1 MGASPLRLAAGCAL
15 TLAAVCGCGTTITSK
30 VPNWP
35 QSSDKSA
42 EETRAIREAEVAR
55 YRTTQ
60 EQMTTKMLMS
70 NITGDKSKMTPAP
83 EGTPARSGA
92 VPTSKQAPVSPAPST
107 KEVKLGNW
115 EAQPP
120 EKPVVVASTAPAR
133 TANKPASTEA
143 TQSSRYGD
151 LVFISGQLPV
161 DARGQPIAADTRIED
176 QIRLA
181 LDNVRWALEAQ
192 RLSMANV
199 VSMTVFLRDLN
210 HARIFDEVFANY
222 TKGMDPARS
231 VVEVSRLPNNA
242 NIEISAVA
250 GR

>member
-1 MGASPLRLAAGCAL
+1 MSASLLRFAAGCML
-15 TLAAVCGCGTTITSK
+15 TLAALSGCSTTISTK

-35 QSSDKSA
+35 QSPGKSA
-42 EETRAIREAEVAR
+42 EETREIREAEIAR
-55 YRTTQ
+55 YRTSP
-60 EQMTTKMLMS
+60 EQMSTKMLMS
-70 NITGDKSKMTPAP
+70 NVMGDQGKTTPAP
-83 EGTPARSGA
+83 EGMPARPAA
-92 VPTSKQAPVSPAPST
+92 VAAGQQPPTSFAPSA

-115 EAQPP
+115 EAQKS
-120 EKPVVVASTAPAR
+120 EKPAVVASTVPPRA
-133 TANKPASTEA
+133 ANKPAGSPA

-161 DARGQPIAADTRIED
+161 DARGQPVAADTRIED

-210 HARIFDEVFANY
+210 DSGTFDKVYESY
-222 TKGMDPARS
+222 TRGGEPART
-231 VVEVSRLPNNA
+231 VVEVARLPHNA
-242 NIEISAVA
+242 RVEISAVA